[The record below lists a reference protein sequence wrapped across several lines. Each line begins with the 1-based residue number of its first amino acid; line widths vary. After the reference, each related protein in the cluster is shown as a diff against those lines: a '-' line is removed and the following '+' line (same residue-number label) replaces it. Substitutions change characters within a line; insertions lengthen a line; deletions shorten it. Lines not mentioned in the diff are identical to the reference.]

1 MKKMRKITALALAA
15 ACMLSMSA
23 CGGSVPAN
31 TVHSQADLEAGGKK
45 IGVQLGTTG
54 DVVNAA
60 DYEDMGCTVERFN
73 KGADAVQALKQGK
86 IDCVIVD
93 SQPAK
98 VFVSKNDDLKILDDK
113 FEKEEYAIALDKSN
127 TDLKEKINAALAELK
142 EEGTLDAIKKNWTGS
157 DEELGK
163 TPYES
168 PADVDTSAGTLTMA
182 TNAEFPPY
190 ESREGDKVVGIDAD
204 IAQAIAD
211 KLGMELK
218 IDDMAFDSI
227 IPAVT
232 SGKADIGVAGLTV
245 NEDRLKNVD
254 FSDTYAEA
262 TQVIIVRAK

>member
-1 MKKMRKITALALAA
+1 MKKMRKFTALALAA

-31 TVHSQADLEAGGKK
+31 TVHNQADLEAGGKK

-54 DVVNAA
+54 D
-60 DYEDMGCTVERFN
+60 
-73 KGADAVQALKQGK
+73 AVQALKQGK
-86 IDCVIVD
+86 VDCVIID

-98 VFVSKNDDLKILDDK
+98 VFVSKNDDLKILDDE
-113 FEKEEYAIALDKSN
+113 FEKEEYAIALDKAN
-127 TDLKEKINAALAELK
+127 TDLKEKINAALMELK